1 MITLGRILSLTLV
14 IACQAVVVAA
24 QRTQSAQNTSLQP
37 TTASV
42 KADENDRARDGLV
55 GPVRRI
61 RSEVV
66 KVVTNDGKVV
76 EAGKRVLLEAAE
88 YDLKGAKT
96 VNQYFPV
103 SGSTPTGREVYKYD
117 DKGNISEMTL
127 SGNDGSLISKEVYK
141 YEYDSLG
148 NWTKMTT
155 SVAVVENGSITFEP
169 TEITYRTISYYLDAT
184 MAKVLQPPTNT
195 TANNTSASNTS
206 PSTAKSTDNG
216 SAPKS
221 TQHSSVPP
229 LQVTHRTIT
238 LTGQA
243 NQPVAEMRNV
253 SFVSNPKVAVDNAPS
268 PPAKPT
274 HMVSG
279 GVLNGNA
286 VTLPAPLYPDTARR
300 MRTSGVVEVEVVID
314 ENGKVISAKAISG
327 PSIFRDNAVQAAMR
341 AKFTPSKLSG
351 QAVKVTGKIVYNFR
365 MP

>member
-1 MITLGRILSLTLV
+1 MITLGRILSLTLI
-14 IACQAVVVAA
+14 IACQAVIVAG
-24 QRTQSAQNTSLQP
+24 QRTQSAKNSSVQP
-37 TTASV
+37 TASV
-42 KADENDRARDGLV
+42 NADENDRARDGLV

-61 RSEVV
+61 RSEIV
-66 KVVTNDGKVV
+66 KVVTSDGKVV
-76 EAGKRVLLEAAE
+76 EAGKRTLLEASE

-103 SGSTPTGREVYKYD
+103 KGSTPTGREVYKYD

-148 NWTKMTT
+148 NWTKMMT

-184 MAKVLQPPTNT
+184 MTKMLQP
-195 TANNTSASNTS
+195 ASNTS
-206 PSTAKSTDNG
+206 PTPAKSADN
-216 SAPKS
+216 SKATKS
-221 TQHSSVPP
+221 TNQSAAPP
-229 LQVTHRTIT
+229 LQVTHRSIT
-238 LTGQA
+238 LNTPA

-253 SFVSNPKVAVDNAPS
+253 SFASNPKVAVDNAPT
-268 PPAKPT
+268 PPAKTPR
-274 HMVSG
+274 MVSG

-286 VTLPAPLYPDTARR
+286 VTLPAPVYPETARR

-314 ENGKVISAKAISG
+314 ENGKVLSANAVSG
-327 PSIFRDNAVQAAMR
+327 PVVFRDNAVQAAMR

-351 QAVKVTGKIVYNFR
+351 QPVKVTGKIIYNFR

>member
-1 MITLGRILSLTLV
+1 MITLGRILSITLV
-14 IACQAVVVAA
+14 IACQTVIVAA
-24 QRTQSAQNTSLQP
+24 QRTQSAKNNSFQTTS
-37 TTASV
+37 ANV
-42 KADENDRARDGLV
+42 DENDRARDGLV

-66 KVVTNDGKVV
+66 KVVTTDGKIV
-76 EAGKRVLLEAAE
+76 ETGKRVLLEAAE

-117 DKGNISEMTL
+117 EKGNISEMTL

-169 TEITYRTISYYLDAT
+169 TEVTYRMISYYLDAT
-184 MAKVLQPPTNT
+184 MTKMLQP
-195 TANNTSASNTS
+195 ASNTS
-206 PSTAKSTDNG
+206 PTPAKSADN
-216 SAPKS
+216 SSNTKS
-221 TQHSSVPP
+221 TQQATVPP
-229 LQVTHRTIT
+229 IQVTHRTIT
-238 LTGQA
+238 LNGQA
-243 NQPVAEMRNV
+243 SQPMAEMRNV
-253 SFVSNPKVAVDNAPS
+253 SFASNPKVNIENAPT

-274 HMVSG
+274 QVSG

-286 VTLPAPLYPDTARR
+286 VNLPAPTYPEPARR

-314 ENGKVISAKAISG
+314 ENGKVISAKAVSG
-327 PSIFRDNAVQAAMR
+327 PTIFRDSAVQAALR

-351 QAVKVTGKIVYNFR
+351 QPVKVAGKIVYNFR

>member
-1 MITLGRILSLTLV
+1 MITLGRILSLTLI
-14 IACQAVVVAA
+14 IACQAIIVAG
-24 QRTQSAQNTSLQP
+24 QRTQSAKNSSVQP
-37 TTASV
+37 TASV
-42 KADENDRARDGLV
+42 NADENDRARDGLV

-61 RSEVV
+61 RSEIV
-66 KVVTNDGKVV
+66 KVVTSDGKVV
-76 EAGKRVLLEAAE
+76 EAGKRTLLEAAE

-103 SGSTPTGREVYKYD
+103 NGSTPTGREVYKYD

-184 MAKVLQPPTNT
+184 MAKMLQPASSTSP
-195 TANNTSASNTS
+195 ASSASPAPTKTADN
-206 PSTAKSTDNG
+206 STAKKGTQQST
-216 SAPKS
+216 
-221 TQHSSVPP
+221 VPP

-238 LTGQA
+238 LNGPA

-253 SFVSNPKVAVDNAPS
+253 SFASNPKVAVENAPT
-268 PPAKPT
+268 PPAKPAPRIVT
-274 HMVSG
+274 G

-286 VTLPAPLYPDTARR
+286 ITLPAPTYPETARR

-314 ENGKVISAKAISG
+314 ENGKVISANAVSG
-327 PSIFRDNAVQAAMR
+327 PSVFRDNAVQAALR

-351 QAVKVTGKIVYNFR
+351 QPVKVTGKIVYNFR